1 MEHPALYE
9 AKHRRYTI
17 TGLLVEQ
24 RSTLR
29 DVSLHDT
36 VKIIDCSGGS
46 VAVLGKCKVL
56 LLDSC
61 HGITVEVGGAIC
73 GVEVVNCSNVMLD
86 TGASVP
92 IVAIDSSR
100 QVRLQLGGKAEV
112 ITANASEVSIR
123 VGACCSLAGRDA
135 APADSESEPT
145 AASAG
150 PVSSFHTIPTA
161 VELGLTPA
169 GRQCMTFFR
178 PDEAHPPLTVPFERS
193 HLGVPGASSCPA

>member
-1 MEHPALYE
+1 MEYPALYE

-17 TGLLVEQ
+17 TGLLAEQ

-36 VKIIDCSGGS
+36 VKIIDCSGGTVS
-46 VAVLGKCKVL
+46 VLGKCKVL

-73 GVEVVNCSNVMLD
+73 GVEVVNCSTVMLD

-92 IVAIDSSR
+92 MVAIDKSVM
-100 QVRLQLGGKAEV
+100 VRLQLAGKAEV
-112 ITANASEVSIR
+112 ITANSSEVSIR
-123 VGACCSLAGRDA
+123 AGTGCSLAGRDA
-135 APADSESEPT
+135 AIEPLPVAPVPA
-145 AASAG
+145 
-150 PVSSFHTIPTA
+150 SSFHTIPTA

-169 GRQCMTFFR
+169 GRQCMTIFR
-178 PDEAHPPLTVPFERS
+178 PDDAHPPLTVPFERS